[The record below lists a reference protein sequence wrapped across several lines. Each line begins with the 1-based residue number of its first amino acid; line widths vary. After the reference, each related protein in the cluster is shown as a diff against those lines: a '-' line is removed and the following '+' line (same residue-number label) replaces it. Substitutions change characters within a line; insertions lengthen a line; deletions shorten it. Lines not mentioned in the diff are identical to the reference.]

1 MRVLK
6 SIELYLKY
14 SANQVIETDGIIDVG
29 CGIYPCYYY
38 RCKQKLYVSTSVLAL
53 IEHLGNFKKNTNF
66 KPRDFYNNP
75 PRAYYKS
82 RFRNIFININTKSW
96 LKQKALHGLH
106 VFLKKIS
113 KVIKFN
119 IIDFLFKVEYV
130 KEADW
135 HFDYQ
140 TIDKRIIKLK
150 AFEEVT
156 INKSRC
162 HLTYKPLTD
171 SKEIIINKAAKL
183 ISNYI
188 NDIEKAYPN
197 HHHVILTGGMDSQ
210 LIWLAPKLDKA
221 KWSCFTSEPNVQ
233 VVSKWLKLNG
243 IKPIHFFKHEDDNK
257 DTLEVLKRKTMCS
270 DLFSDMS
277 HLRWMPKMKE
287 IACQFDNKVIFWGG
301 TAADAIFKYYPDFHK
316 NKNTF
321 YKLHAERVASFQ
333 GNYHQV
339 FKNYTDCP
347 YLSPYHS
354 EEIWRD
360 LFLKMDPLF
369 IKSDGDVRKI
379 LGEIIAS
386 RQVEWVDENPS
397 PKAYKYNF
405 EFDPV
410 VYYETY
416 IIEKLELVN

>member
-1 MRVLK
+1 MRVIN
-6 SIELYLKY
+6 STELYLEY
-14 SANQVIETDGIIDVG
+14 PANKVIETDGIIDVG

-38 RCKQKLYVSTSVLAL
+38 RCKQKLYVSTSVVAL
-53 IEHLGNFKKNTNF
+53 IEHIGNFKKNNNF

-75 PRAYYKS
+75 PKAYHKS
-82 RFRNIFININTKSW
+82 RCKNIFLDIDNKSW
-96 LKQKALHGLH
+96 LKQKSFHVLHD
-106 VFLKKIS
+106 VLKKIGGLF
-113 KVIKFN
+113 KFDF
-119 IIDFLFKVEYV
+119 IDFLFKEKYV

-140 TIDKRIIKLK
+140 TIDKRITKLK

-156 INKSRC
+156 INKNRS
-162 HLTYKPLTD
+162 HLTYKPLIV
-171 SKEIIINKAAKL
+171 SKEIVINKAAKL

-188 NDIEKAYPN
+188 NDIEKSYPD
-197 HHHVILTGGMDSQ
+197 HHHVILTGGMDSK
-210 LIWLAPKLDKA
+210 LIWLAPKLNIA
-221 KWSCFTSEPNVQ
+221 KWSCFTSEPNVPI
-233 VVSKWLKLNG
+233 VSKWLKLND
-243 IKPIHFFKHEDDNK
+243 IKPVHFFKHEDENK
-257 DTLEVLKRKTMCS
+257 DTLEALKRKTTCS

-287 IACQFDNKVIFWGG
+287 LACQFDNKVIFWGG

-360 LFLKMDPLF
+360 LFLKMNPLF
-369 IKSDGDVRKI
+369 IKEHGDVRKI
-379 LGEIIAS
+379 LGEVIAS

-397 PKAYKYNF
+397 PKAYKNNF
-405 EFDPV
+405 EFDPL

-416 IIEKLELVN
+416 IIEKLESVN